1 MAYMSAREMLSGLP
15 VKMAHGGPVHTSS
28 GEPLY
33 GKGATAADLLAAEQR
48 VLLEME
54 DPSTWDPATAYAA
67 IMESGVSVQ
76 DAIDAGVKQE
86 TINAIFTTPTA
97 LVGDQLSSQGQT
109 SVIGS
114 GTDFANALTQEGVDA
129 YKAGIMADG
138 VVDAGERL
146 EMQKIA
152 TAEGVTYQDMI
163 DFGVDPN
170 ILYNTPAAAATTKV
184 CPIGTRLAG
193 QTIGIND
200 DCGLIETTTSFP
212 QTQDEYIPTTVYQPL
227 ADNTSV
233 YAAGEESLDRTFRD
247 SAPRTEVLDSYGN
260 LTNFDYTP
268 AASLRS
274 ATGSGYNWTPPTVTG
289 RPRSLMGAD
298 LLARYTGGR
307 AAADLRQLTTG
318 LGNGRTYSDYTGVL
332 QNPGSYSGGLS
343 KSQLYSRMRGLDYQR
358 DNAAAG
364 GSTAAA
370 ASGGISAYLAAN
382 PDIAASY
389 ESQSGQLGGQSLEQF
404 ARNHYNTTGRAEM
417 SAGTRGQFTLVES
430 TGGQEDATGYINE
443 GGGYYTDTGMGDS
456 TFNGVYDM
464 GKAGGVTRP
473 FAHGGSVSVDEM
485 LSQFAEGGD
494 VSQRTDFSEFAGS
507 GLPYDPDKYTLA
519 QIQSNISAKQARN
532 KQEYERAKNINWSD
546 YAGLRDLWNMHPS
559 NYEGA
564 LYKGYKPAEGET
576 SQVLRDFGTL
586 TKQLSDDLGGRNTL
600 EALMALGVIG
610 AEDPREAQEMMNTAA
625 RRRNYLA
632 NPRRDHQG
640 FETSGYR
647 GAAIF
652 AGDREPNLD
661 FLKANRLA
669 NLSSQFGTPEE
680 INFYSKLAD
689 QEELKG
695 TKFYETGGRGG
706 LPTQA
711 QRERFGWNSQYG
723 GRGGLPTQAAQD
735 QNSFISQ
742 SGDRGGLPTQAA
754 QDQDSWNSSGS
765 QYGTPQGTRSGYASQ
780 YGTPQQYSWDNTS
793 ANLSSY
799 LADPDY
805 VTAERLRSLADP
817 NYWNNKVG
825 DSQIFSAGGSVKKPQ
840 GFDDG
845 GTVSSDLTNEELQ
858 AQLIALDAQAAPVEE
873 PLDQEQTESSKM
885 FDSLT
890 STMFTKEGDR
900 SIFGNV
906 LSGIPGA
913 LGSVYDY
920 GKDVVTATSPSAKLL
935 ADAMGVGYQMKQ
947 SAKEDPLAYLANTFP
962 PSAQII
968 ALNDLDDVNKQVNE
982 ARRNGNEEEVK
993 RLEAIATTIAIG
1005 AFPFLPGKVKP
1016 KTPGTAVA
1024 RGTPEDIYRPVE
1036 GELLPA
1042 GAGRTS
1048 SRELLDELSGN
1059 ALPDTPLQLE
1069 GPAPRPEGP
1078 TLAPEVGEAVK
1089 MLDKVDNAPAL
1100 VPEVGD
1106 AAKMLDEVDSIPAPK
1121 SNLTKTE
1128 TATLNKSAGRNEE
1141 RRASAKLAGE
1151 NFKTNYPVDG
1161 GWAPVEI
1168 TGVKFKNGNA
1178 KVTTK
1183 KIPYSFQNPPEG
1195 VSDDE
1200 WAQKLS
1206 TGLVD
1211 GVENIILRTK
1221 NGDQAA
1227 LDIIAQANWYRTMR
1241 NQLRSEFG
1249 GIGDVFAD
1257 IIGATSAQT
1266 NVEQNFNN
1274 SVDIIRKY
1282 SRGDYDLELEAFE
1295 RRMDQGLKVDGKTLI
1310 QMHKAGEFPLIT
1322 KDSGAMFN
1330 SNSPAAMGALLDI
1343 FRNIKAGKSPKT
1355 PNFTGNLIGLTNE
1368 ATIDVWAGRKLRDLA
1383 GLPRI
1388 PPSAEQAVAG
1398 AHRVKSTLADP
1409 NVGSEFGFGQRV
1421 FRKAATELNKSGALK
1436 KVFPDLG
1443 DLGPDDLQ
1451 AIVWFIEKEQW
1462 TKNGWTTKS
1471 GEGGSLDYEMSL
1483 LGSSGP
1489 SRIQELRREINAGF
1503 KPPQQR
1509 KVETDSAYQ
1518 LRTMDALKD
1527 FETGRDAAQAELE
1540 SLSSTADRVVV
1551 GISGARPE
1559 RPMTNYQQAELAAP
1573 LDDVVRN
1580 DPNVRGYA
1588 ITSTQ
1593 GLFMNEAERSLN
1605 AEFVVG
1611 KGFDPAPLRLT
1622 VVELGKE
1629 YDQDSVL
1636 FSKVVEEGAPNAR
1649 PGVEIYFKQKLPEEA
1664 MKVIVN
1670 RLMERG
1676 VDGFTYITDS
1686 RFSDKINRQFR
1697 SGNQPDN
1704 AGITGIRFQ
1713 YVPEFD
1719 ESFDPQKATE
1729 MYKDKLESFWGI
1741 VDDIILDETKL
1752 KIGKN
1757 REVTLGGNVS
1767 DARIVH
1773 YDTEVFFRGDYDDYI
1788 AKHTRPSDSPAGG
1801 GLSGGSNNEKAN
1813 RGSKEGAGP
1822 PRAVRDGVGGAT
1834 STKANEG
1841 ITALNKSGEPPSPNG
1856 SLAWQQDMGLPKA
1869 VADRYWEIGDTQRG
1883 APEMAMVRM
1892 QQVSGG
1898 GVGSYVAEHLGD
1910 ISDRMSAR
1918 HSSWKYS
1925 AEAGLN
1931 KIKKSL
1937 ATLNYPYGFE
1947 KEFNENLA
1955 ANAKAK
1961 NIPLPQHEAEVK
1973 AAMKVYAEEH
1983 SQIPVYNKAQSLA
1996 KEAAVNYG
2004 NQSFDKAIVNLEEL
2018 SELIGTTE
2026 KFRFAMEDYRLDENG
2041 NPIEYLLNSTLPK
2054 PIKKANG
2061 GSVERVYNDR
2071 RYI

>member
-1 MAYMSAREMLSGLP
+1 
-15 VKMAHGGPVHTSS
+15 
-28 GEPLY
+28 
-33 GKGATAADLLAAEQR
+33 
-48 VLLEME
+48 
-54 DPSTWDPATAYAA
+54 
-67 IMESGVSVQ
+67 
-76 DAIDAGVKQE
+76 
-86 TINAIFTTPTA
+86 
-97 LVGDQLSSQGQT
+97 
-109 SVIGS
+109 
-114 GTDFANALTQEGVDA
+114 
-129 YKAGIMADG
+129 
-138 VVDAGERL
+138 
-146 EMQKIA
+146 
-152 TAEGVTYQDMI
+152 
-163 DFGVDPN
+163 
-170 ILYNTPAAAATTKV
+170 
-184 CPIGTRLAG
+184 
-193 QTIGIND
+193 
-200 DCGLIETTTSFP
+200 
-212 QTQDEYIPTTVYQPL
+212 
-227 ADNTSV
+227 
-233 YAAGEESLDRTFRD
+233 
-247 SAPRTEVLDSYGN
+247 
-260 LTNFDYTP
+260 
-268 AASLRS
+268 
-274 ATGSGYNWTPPTVTG
+274 
-289 RPRSLMGAD
+289 
-298 LLARYTGGR
+298 
-307 AAADLRQLTTG
+307 
-318 LGNGRTYSDYTGVL
+318 
-332 QNPGSYSGGLS
+332 
-343 KSQLYSRMRGLDYQR
+343 
-358 DNAAAG
+358 
-364 GSTAAA
+364 
-370 ASGGISAYLAAN
+370 
-382 PDIAASY
+382 
-389 ESQSGQLGGQSLEQF
+389 
-404 ARNHYNTTGRAEM
+404 
-417 SAGTRGQFTLVES
+417 VES

-443 GGGYYTDTGMGDS
+443 GGGYEGEGDNYGA
-456 TFNGVYDM
+456 TNWNQRYDM

-473 FAHGGSVSVDEM
+473 FAHGGSV
-485 LSQFAEGGD
+485 
-494 VSQRTDFSEFAGS
+494 
-507 GLPYDPDKYTLA
+507 
-519 QIQSNISAKQARN
+519 
-532 KQEYERAKNINWSD
+532 
-546 YAGLRDLWNMHPS
+546 
-559 NYEGA
+559 
-564 LYKGYKPAEGET
+564 
-576 SQVLRDFGTL
+576 
-586 TKQLSDDLGGRNTL
+586 
-600 EALMALGVIG
+600 
-610 AEDPREAQEMMNTAA
+610 
-625 RRRNYLA
+625 
-632 NPRRDHQG
+632 
-640 FETSGYR
+640 
-647 GAAIF
+647 
-652 AGDREPNLD
+652 
-661 FLKANRLA
+661 
-669 NLSSQFGTPEE
+669 
-680 INFYSKLAD
+680 
-689 QEELKG
+689 
-695 TKFYETGGRGG
+695 
-706 LPTQA
+706 
-711 QRERFGWNSQYG
+711 
-723 GRGGLPTQAAQD
+723 
-735 QNSFISQ
+735 
-742 SGDRGGLPTQAA
+742 
-754 QDQDSWNSSGS
+754 
-765 QYGTPQGTRSGYASQ
+765 
-780 YGTPQQYSWDNTS
+780 
-793 ANLSSY
+793 
-799 LADPDY
+799 
-805 VTAERLRSLADP
+805 
-817 NYWNNKVG
+817 
-825 DSQIFSAGGSVKKPQ
+825 KKPQ

-845 GTVSSDLTNEELQ
+845 GTVSADLTNEELQ

-920 GKDVVTATSPSAKLL
+920 GKDVVTAPSPSAKLL

-1016 KTPGTAVA
+1016 RVPGTAVA

-1183 KIPYSFQNPPEG
+1183 KIPYAFQNPPEG
-1195 VSDDE
+1195 VSNDE
-1200 WAQKLS
+1200 WEQKLS
-1206 TGLVD
+1206 TGLVGD
-1211 GVENIILRTK
+1211 VENIIQRAT
-1221 NGDQAA
+1221 NNDQAA
-1227 LDIIAQANWYRTMR
+1227 IDIIAQANWYRAMR
-1241 NQLRSEFG
+1241 DQLRATFG

-1274 SVDIIRKY
+1274 SVTILQKY

-1355 PNFTGNLIGLTNE
+1355 PNFTGNLIGLTDE
-1368 ATIDVWAGRKLRDLA
+1368 STIDVWAGRKLRDLA

-1443 DLGPDDLQ
+1443 DLGPHDLQ

-1462 TKNGWTTKS
+1462 AKNGWTTKS

-1483 LGSSGP
+1483 LGSSEP

-1573 LDDVVRN
+1573 LDDVVRD

-1611 KGFDPAPLRLT
+1611 KGFDPAPLRLR

-1629 YDQDSVL
+1629 YNQDSVL

-1649 PGVEIYFKQKLPEEA
+1649 PGVEIYFKKKLPEEA

-1757 REVTLGGNVS
+1757 SEVTLGGNVS

-1841 ITALNKSGEPPSPNG
+1841 ITALNKSGEPLGINIAVDKNG
-1856 SLAWQQDMGLPKA
+1856 TDYADLIVSGTKKFESRETASLKPYVGKRVGIVRTGAGPAEVIGSVEIGRPIEVNEKQFNQLRDQHLVAEDSSFNIKKGQTKFLYPMIDPTITAPQKVTSKGIVARAVPAAMPAQQALPKVDPSLPKYEGMRDA
-1869 VADRYWEIGDTQRG
+1869 TVQHLKNKGIMSDEEYR
-1883 APEMAMVRM
+1883 
-1892 QQVSGG
+1892 
-1898 GVGSYVAEHLGD
+1898 VAELDGYVED
-1910 ISDRMSAR
+1910 PKFTYSIDDSGSNSSYITLKKTTDYDEKYGVLDSDEYTIRFSD
-1918 HSSWKYS
+1918 HSLPKQYAYDQNIYNVSEDYYDETINGK
-1925 AEAGLN
+1925 
-1931 KIKKSL
+1931 
-1937 ATLNYPYGFE
+1937 TLNDAIDYVDR
-1947 KEFNENLA
+1947 L
-1955 ANAKAK
+1955 
-1961 NIPLPQHEAEVK
+1961 LP
-1973 AAMKVYAEEH
+1973 
-1983 SQIPVYNKAQSLA
+1983 P
-1996 KEAAVNYG
+1996 
-2004 NQSFDKAIVNLEEL
+2004 
-2018 SELIGTTE
+2018 
-2026 KFRFAMEDYRLDENG
+2026 
-2041 NPIEYLLNSTLPK
+2041 PK

-2061 GSVERVYNDR
+2061 GSVERVYNDDR